1 MTKTKKAT
9 AKKESKNS
17 ELFIELND
25 FKLNEAYLNDVRI
38 KLDDKSLIDKKYFSE
53 QLKDITQSVSDLE
66 KVKSGDK
73 VLTMAQRF
81 SSRLE
86 KIRKVNPVNNLDTL
100 RKAGMKE
107 LRLSI
112 KETDKGGYLQFG
124 KSQKDSWNSLLARVS
139 KIGTVLLHKKDI
151 FTIKKNNKG
160 KLQVFTKDININPE
174 VKMYKDNKPEWIP
187 NPNPDREVNVS
198 GDAMERIY
206 SNEILGKFKTKIK
219 DEVVGSSSSSG
230 DASESEASQ
239 NGATAKTVNSIF
251 SEMNNTFNWF
261 KTKDPQQI
269 VKNILEADFANSGA
283 DVSDPANFL
292 LDAKNF
298 AELITKL
305 IEVVK
310 ILNKEHPKTNTKI
323 DDVLKVVS
331 GAYFNRQDME
341 WKQSH

>member
-1 MTKTKKAT
+1 MVDKKK
-9 AKKESKNS
+9 KKENKNS
-17 ELFIELND
+17 ELFIDLND
-25 FKLNEAYLNDVRI
+25 FKLNETYLNDVRI
-38 KLDDKSLIDKKYFSE
+38 KLDDKSLVDKKYFSE

-174 VKMYKDNKPEWIP
+174 VKMFVDNKPEWIA
-187 NPNPDREVNVS
+187 NPNPDREVSVS

-206 SNEILGKFKTKIK
+206 SNEIMGKFKSKVK
-219 DEVVGSSSSSG
+219 
-230 DASESEASQ
+230 SEETAT
-239 NGATAKTVNSIF
+239 ATAKTVNSIF

-269 VKNILEADFANSGA
+269 VKNILEADFGNSGS

-292 LDAKNF
+292 LDAKDF

-310 ILNKEHPKTNTKI
+310 LLNKEHPKTNPRI

-331 GAYFNRQDME
+331 GVYFDRQEKE
-341 WKQSH
+341 WKLTN

>member
-1 MTKTKKAT
+1 MVDKKK
-9 AKKESKNS
+9 KKENKNS
-17 ELFIELND
+17 ELFIDLND
-25 FKLNEAYLNDVRI
+25 FKLNETYLNDVRI
-38 KLDDKSLIDKKYFSE
+38 KLDDKSLVDKKYFSE

-174 VKMYKDNKPEWIP
+174 VKMFVDNKPEWIA
-187 NPNPDREVNVS
+187 NPNPDREVSVS

-206 SNEILGKFKTKIK
+206 SNEIMGKFKSKVK
-219 DEVVGSSSSSG
+219 DGETPKDNTQGSLS
-230 DASESEASQ
+230 DT
-239 NGATAKTVNSIF
+239 NGATAKTVNNIF

-269 VKNILEADFANSGA
+269 VKNILEADFGNNGS
-283 DVSDPANFL
+283 DVSDPALFL
-292 LDAKNF
+292 LEAKDF

-310 ILNKEHPKTNTKI
+310 LLNKEHPKTNPRI
-323 DDVLKVVS
+323 DEVLKVVS
-331 GAYFNRQDME
+331 GVYFDRQEKE
-341 WKQSH
+341 WKLTN

>member
-1 MTKTKKAT
+1 MVDTKKK
-9 AKKESKNS
+9 KKESKNS
-17 ELFIELND
+17 ELFIDLND
-25 FKLNEAYLNDVRI
+25 FKLNETYLNDVRI
-38 KLDDKSLIDKKYFSE
+38 KLDDKSLVDKKYFSE

-112 KETDKGGYLQFG
+112 KETDQGGYLQFG

-139 KIGTVLLHKKDI
+139 KIGTVLLHKKEI

-174 VKMYKDNKPEWIP
+174 VKMFVDNKPEWIA
-187 NPNPDREVNVS
+187 NPNPDREVSVS

-206 SNEILGKFKTKIK
+206 SNEIMGKFKSKVK
-219 DEVVGSSSSSG
+219 DGETPKDNTQSSS
-230 DASESEASQ
+230 DT
-239 NGATAKTVNSIF
+239 NGATAKTVNNIF

-269 VKNILEADFANSGA
+269 VKNILEADFGNSGSGI
-283 DVSDPANFL
+283 SDPANFL
-292 LDAKNF
+292 LDAKDF

-310 ILNKEHPKTNTKI
+310 LLNKEHPKTNPRI

-331 GAYFNRQDME
+331 GVYFDRQEKE
-341 WKQSH
+341 WKLTN

>member
-1 MTKTKKAT
+1 MVDKKK
-9 AKKESKNS
+9 KKENKNS
-17 ELFIELND
+17 ELFIDLND
-25 FKLNEAYLNDVRI
+25 FKLNETYLNDVRI
-38 KLDDKSLIDKKYFSE
+38 KLDDKSLVDKKYFSE

-160 KLQVFTKDININPE
+160 KLQVFTKDVNINPE
-174 VKMYKDNKPEWIP
+174 VKMYVDNKAEWIA
-187 NPNPDREVNVS
+187 NPNPDREVSVS

-206 SNEILGKFKTKIK
+206 SNEIMGKFKSKVK
-219 DEVVGSSSSSG
+219 DGETPKDNTQGSHS
-230 DASESEASQ
+230 DT
-239 NGATAKTVNSIF
+239 NGATAKTVNNIF

-269 VKNILEADFANSGA
+269 VKNILEADFGNSGS

-292 LDAKNF
+292 LDAKDF

-310 ILNKEHPKTNTKI
+310 LLNKEHPKTNPRI

-331 GAYFNRQDME
+331 GVYFDRQE
-341 WKQSH
+341 KTWKLTN

>member
-1 MTKTKKAT
+1 MVDKKK
-9 AKKESKNS
+9 KKESKNS
-17 ELFIELND
+17 ELFIDLND
-25 FKLNEAYLNDVRI
+25 FKLNETYLNDVRI

-174 VKMYKDNKPEWIP
+174 VKMFVDNKPEWIA
-187 NPNPDREVNVS
+187 NPNPDREVSVS

-206 SNEILGKFKTKIK
+206 SNEIMGKFKSKVK
-219 DEVVGSSSSSG
+219 DGEVSKDNTQSSSNTTT
-230 DASESEASQ
+230 
-239 NGATAKTVNSIF
+239 NGATAGTVNTIYQSMQ
-251 SEMNNTFNWF
+251 ETFNHF
-261 KTKDPQQI
+261 LTKDPEQI
-269 VKNILEADFANSGA
+269 VKNILEENFSNGA
-283 DVSDPANFL
+283 MDTKDPAKILLNTDNFL
-292 LDAKNF
+292 
-298 AELITKL
+298 KL
-305 IEVVK
+305 FNAMRETVRL
-310 ILNKEHPKTNTKI
+310 LNKEHPEANEKM
-323 DDVLKVVS
+323 DEVLKVYPQL
-331 GAYFNRQDME
+331 YFNRQS
-341 WKQSH
+341 KKIVASN

>member
-1 MTKTKKAT
+1 MVDKKK
-9 AKKESKNS
+9 KKESKNS
-17 ELFIELND
+17 ELFIDLND
-25 FKLNEAYLNDVRI
+25 FKLNETYLNDVRI

-174 VKMYKDNKPEWIP
+174 VKMFVDNKPEWIA
-187 NPNPDREVNVS
+187 NPNPDREVSVS

-206 SNEILGKFKTKIK
+206 SNEIMGKFKSKVK
-219 DEVVGSSSSSG
+219 DGEVSKDNTQSSSNTS
-230 DASESEASQ
+230 DT
-239 NGATAKTVNSIF
+239 NGATAGTVNTIYQSMQ
-251 SEMNNTFNWF
+251 ETFNHF
-261 KTKDPQQI
+261 LTKDPEQI
-269 VKNILEADFANSGA
+269 VKNILEENFSNGA
-283 DVSDPANFL
+283 MDTKDPAKILLNTDNFL
-292 LDAKNF
+292 
-298 AELITKL
+298 KL
-305 IEVVK
+305 FNAMRETVRL
-310 ILNKEHPKTNTKI
+310 LNKEHPEANEKM
-323 DDVLKVVS
+323 DDVLKVYPQL
-331 GAYFNRQDME
+331 YFNRQSKKIE
-341 WKQSH
+341 ASN

>member
-1 MTKTKKAT
+1 MVDTKKK
-9 AKKESKNS
+9 KKESKNS
-17 ELFIELND
+17 ELFIDLND
-25 FKLNEAYLNDVRI
+25 FKLNETYLNDVRI
-38 KLDDKSLIDKKYFSE
+38 KLDDKSLVDKKYFSE

-151 FTIKKNNKG
+151 FIIKKNNKG
-160 KLQVFTKDININPE
+160 KLQVFTKDVYINPE
-174 VKMYKDNKPEWIP
+174 VKMYVDNKAEWIP
-187 NPNPDREVNVS
+187 NPNPDREVSVS

-206 SNEILGKFKTKIK
+206 SNEIMGNSKTKVK
-219 DEVVGSSSSSG
+219 
-230 DASESEASQ
+230 SEETAT
-239 NGATAKTVNSIF
+239 ATAKTVNSIF

-269 VKNILEADFANSGA
+269 VKNILEADFGNSGSGI
-283 DVSDPANFL
+283 SDPANFL
-292 LDAKNF
+292 LDAKDF

-310 ILNKEHPKTNTKI
+310 LLNKEHPKTNTRI
-323 DDVLKVVS
+323 DEVLKVVS
-331 GAYFNRQDME
+331 GVYFDRQEKE
-341 WKQSH
+341 WKLTN

>member
-1 MTKTKKAT
+1 MVDTKKK
-9 AKKESKNS
+9 KKESKNS
-17 ELFIELND
+17 ELFIDLND
-25 FKLNEAYLNDVRI
+25 FKLNETYLNDVRI
-38 KLDDKSLIDKKYFSE
+38 KLDDKSLVDKKYFSE

-124 KSQKDSWNSLLARVS
+124 KSQKDSWNPLLARVS

-160 KLQVFTKDININPE
+160 KLQVFTKDVYINPE
-174 VKMYKDNKPEWIP
+174 VKMYVDNKAEWIA
-187 NPNPDREVNVS
+187 NPNPDREVSVS

-206 SNEILGKFKTKIK
+206 SNEIMGNSKSKVK
-219 DEVVGSSSSSG
+219 
-230 DASESEASQ
+230 SEETST
-239 NGATAKTVNSIF
+239 ATAKTVNNIF

-269 VKNILEADFANSGA
+269 VKNILEADFGNSGSGI
-283 DVSDPANFL
+283 SDPANFL
-292 LDAKNF
+292 LDAKDF

-310 ILNKEHPKTNTKI
+310 LLNKEHPKTNPRI

-331 GAYFNRQDME
+331 GVYFDRQEKE
-341 WKQSH
+341 WKLTN

>member
-1 MTKTKKAT
+1 MVETKKK
-9 AKKESKNS
+9 KKESKNS
-17 ELFIELND
+17 ELFND
-25 FKLNEAYLNDVRI
+25 FKLNETYLNDVRI
-38 KLDDKSLIDKKYFSE
+38 KLDDKSLVDKKYFSE

-174 VKMYKDNKPEWIP
+174 VKMFVDNKPEWIA
-187 NPNPDREVNVS
+187 NPNPDREVSVS

-206 SNEILGKFKTKIK
+206 SNEIMGKFKSKVK
-219 DEVVGSSSSSG
+219 DGETPKDNTQGSLS
-230 DASESEASQ
+230 DT

-269 VKNILEADFANSGA
+269 VKNILEADFGNSGSGI
-283 DVSDPANFL
+283 SDPANFL
-292 LDAKNF
+292 LDAKDF

-310 ILNKEHPKTNTKI
+310 LLNKEHPKTNTRI
-323 DDVLKVVS
+323 DEVLKVVS
-331 GAYFNRQDME
+331 GVYFDRQE
-341 WKQSH
+341 KTWKLTN

>member
-1 MTKTKKAT
+1 MVDTKKK
-9 AKKESKNS
+9 KKESKNS
-17 ELFIELND
+17 ELFIDLND
-25 FKLNEAYLNDVRI
+25 FKLNETYLNDVRI
-38 KLDDKSLIDKKYFSE
+38 KLDDKSLVDKKYFSE

-151 FTIKKNNKG
+151 FIIKKNNKG
-160 KLQVFTKDININPE
+160 KLQVFTKDVYINPE
-174 VKMYKDNKPEWIP
+174 VKMYVDNKAEWIA
-187 NPNPDREVNVS
+187 NPNPDREVSVS

-206 SNEILGKFKTKIK
+206 SNEIMGNSKTKVK
-219 DEVVGSSSSSG
+219 
-230 DASESEASQ
+230 SEETST
-239 NGATAKTVNSIF
+239 ATAKTVNSIF

-269 VKNILEADFANSGA
+269 VKNILEADFGNSG
-283 DVSDPANFL
+283 SGITDPANFL
-292 LDAKNF
+292 LDAKDF

-310 ILNKEHPKTNTKI
+310 LLNKEHPKTNPKI

-331 GAYFNRQDME
+331 GVYFDRQE
-341 WKQSH
+341 KTWKLTN

>member
-1 MTKTKKAT
+1 MVDTKKK
-9 AKKESKNS
+9 KKESKNS
-17 ELFIELND
+17 ELFIDLND
-25 FKLNEAYLNDVRI
+25 FKLNETYLNDVRI
-38 KLDDKSLIDKKYFSE
+38 KLDDKSLVDKKYFSE

-112 KETDKGGYLQFG
+112 KETDQGGYLQFG

-139 KIGTVLLHKKDI
+139 KIGTVLLHKKEI

-174 VKMYKDNKPEWIP
+174 VKMFVDNKPEWIA
-187 NPNPDREVNVS
+187 NPNPDREVSVS

-206 SNEILGKFKTKIK
+206 SNEIMGKFKSKVK
-219 DEVVGSSSSSG
+219 DGETPKDNTQSSS
-230 DASESEASQ
+230 DT
-239 NGATAKTVNSIF
+239 NGATAKTVNNIF

-269 VKNILEADFANSGA
+269 VKNILEADFGNSGSGI
-283 DVSDPANFL
+283 SDPANFL
-292 LDAKNF
+292 LDAKDF

-310 ILNKEHPKTNTKI
+310 LLNKEHPKTNTRI
-323 DDVLKVVS
+323 DEVLKVVS
-331 GAYFNRQDME
+331 GVYFDRQEKE
-341 WKQSH
+341 WKLTN

>member
-1 MTKTKKAT
+1 
-9 AKKESKNS
+9 
-17 ELFIELND
+17 
-25 FKLNEAYLNDVRI
+25 
-38 KLDDKSLIDKKYFSE
+38 
-53 QLKDITQSVSDLE
+53 
-66 KVKSGDK
+66 
-73 VLTMAQRF
+73 MAQRF

-219 DEVVGSSSSSG
+219 DEVVGSSSSG
-230 DASESEASQ
+230 DALESEASQ
-239 NGATAKTVNSIF
+239 NGATAKTVNNIF

-283 DVSDPANFL
+283 DISDPANFL

>member
-1 MTKTKKAT
+1 MVDKKK
-9 AKKESKNS
+9 KKENKNS
-17 ELFIELND
+17 ELFIDLND
-25 FKLNEAYLNDVRI
+25 FKLNETYLNDVRI
-38 KLDDKSLIDKKYFSE
+38 KLDDKSLVDKKYFSE

-174 VKMYKDNKPEWIP
+174 VKMFVDNKPEWIA
-187 NPNPDREVNVS
+187 NPNPDREVSVS

-206 SNEILGKFKTKIK
+206 SNEIMGKFKSKVK
-219 DEVVGSSSSSG
+219 DGETPKDNTQSPS
-230 DASESEASQ
+230 DT

-269 VKNILEADFANSGA
+269 VKNILEADFGNSGSGI
-283 DVSDPANFL
+283 SDPANFL
-292 LDAKNF
+292 LDAKDF

-310 ILNKEHPKTNTKI
+310 LLNKEHPKTNTRI
-323 DDVLKVVS
+323 DEVLKVVS
-331 GAYFNRQDME
+331 GVYFDRQEKE
-341 WKQSH
+341 WKLTN

>member
-1 MTKTKKAT
+1 MVDTKKK
-9 AKKESKNS
+9 KKESKNS
-17 ELFIELND
+17 ELFIDLND
-25 FKLNEAYLNDVRI
+25 FKLNETYLNDVRI
-38 KLDDKSLIDKKYFSE
+38 KLDDKSLVDKKYFSE

-139 KIGTVLLHKKDI
+139 KIGTVLLHKKEI

-160 KLQVFTKDININPE
+160 KLQVFTKDVNINPE
-174 VKMYKDNKPEWIP
+174 VKMYVDNKAEWIA
-187 NPNPDREVNVS
+187 NPNPDREVSVS

-206 SNEILGKFKTKIK
+206 SNEIMGNSKSKVK
-219 DEVVGSSSSSG
+219 
-230 DASESEASQ
+230 SE
-239 NGATAKTVNSIF
+239 ATAKTVNSIF

-269 VKNILEADFANSGA
+269 VKNILEADFGNSG
-283 DVSDPANFL
+283 SGITDPANFL
-292 LDAKNF
+292 LDAKDF

-310 ILNKEHPKTNTKI
+310 LLNKEHPKTNPKI

-331 GAYFNRQDME
+331 GVYFDRQE
-341 WKQSH
+341 KTWKLTN

>member
-1 MTKTKKAT
+1 MVDTKKK
-9 AKKESKNS
+9 KKESKNS
-17 ELFIELND
+17 ELFIDLND
-25 FKLNEAYLNDVRI
+25 FKLNETYLNDVRI
-38 KLDDKSLIDKKYFSE
+38 KLDDKSLVDKKYFSE

-160 KLQVFTKDININPE
+160 KLQVFTKDVYINPE
-174 VKMYKDNKPEWIP
+174 VKMYVDNKAEWIA
-187 NPNPDREVNVS
+187 NPNPDREVSVS

-206 SNEILGKFKTKIK
+206 SNEIMGNSKTKVK
-219 DEVVGSSSSSG
+219 
-230 DASESEASQ
+230 SEETST
-239 NGATAKTVNSIF
+239 ATAKTVNSIF

-269 VKNILEADFANSGA
+269 VKNILEADFGNSGSGI
-283 DVSDPANFL
+283 SDPANFL
-292 LDAKNF
+292 LDAKDF

-310 ILNKEHPKTNTKI
+310 LLNKEHPKTNPKI

-331 GAYFNRQDME
+331 GVYFDRQE
-341 WKQSH
+341 KIWKLVN

>member
-1 MTKTKKAT
+1 MVDKKK
-9 AKKESKNS
+9 KKESKNS
-17 ELFIELND
+17 ELFIDLND
-25 FKLNEAYLNDVRI
+25 FKLNETYLNDVRI

-112 KETDKGGYLQFG
+112 KENDKGGYLQFG

-151 FTIKKNNKG
+151 FTVEKNSKG
-160 KLQVFTKDININPE
+160 KLQVFTQDKYINPE
-174 VKMYKDNKPEWIP
+174 VLMYTETNKSGEWVA
-187 NPNPDREVNVS
+187 NPKGDRKVSVS

-206 SNEILGKFKTKIK
+206 SHEIMGKFKSKVK
-219 DEVVGSSSSSG
+219 DGETPKDNTQSSS
-230 DASESEASQ
+230 DTTT
-239 NGATAKTVNSIF
+239 NGATAGTVNTIYQSMQ
-251 SEMNNTFNWF
+251 ETFNHF
-261 KTKDPQQI
+261 LTKDPEQI
-269 VKNILEADFANSGA
+269 VKNILEENFSNGA
-283 DVSDPANFL
+283 MDTKDPAKILLNTDNFL
-292 LDAKNF
+292 
-298 AELITKL
+298 KL
-305 IEVVK
+305 FNAMRETVRL
-310 ILNKEHPKTNTKI
+310 LNKEHPEANEKM
-323 DDVLKVVS
+323 DEVLKVYPQL
-331 GAYFNRQDME
+331 YFNRQSKKIE
-341 WKQSH
+341 ASN

>member
-1 MTKTKKAT
+1 MVDKKK
-9 AKKESKNS
+9 KKENKNS
-17 ELFIELND
+17 ELFIDLND
-25 FKLNEAYLNDVRI
+25 FKLNETYLNDVRI
-38 KLDDKSLIDKKYFSE
+38 KLDDKSLVDKKYFSE

-174 VKMYKDNKPEWIP
+174 VKMFVDNKPEWIA
-187 NPNPDREVNVS
+187 NPNPDREVSVS

-206 SNEILGKFKTKIK
+206 SNEIMGKFKSKVK
-219 DEVVGSSSSSG
+219 DGETPKDNTQGSHS
-230 DASESEASQ
+230 DT
-239 NGATAKTVNSIF
+239 NGATAKTVNNIF

-269 VKNILEADFANSGA
+269 VKNILEADFGNSGS

-292 LDAKNF
+292 LDAKDF

-310 ILNKEHPKTNTKI
+310 LLNKEHPKTNPRI

-331 GAYFNRQDME
+331 GVYFDRQE
-341 WKQSH
+341 KTWKLTN

>member
-1 MTKTKKAT
+1 MVDTKKK
-9 AKKESKNS
+9 KKESKNS
-17 ELFIELND
+17 ELFIDLND
-25 FKLNEAYLNDVRI
+25 FKLNETYLNDVRI
-38 KLDDKSLIDKKYFSE
+38 KLDDKSLVDKKYFSE

-139 KIGTVLLHKKDI
+139 KIGTVLLHKKEI

-160 KLQVFTKDININPE
+160 KLQVFTKDVNINPE
-174 VKMYKDNKPEWIP
+174 VKMYVDNKAEWIA
-187 NPNPDREVNVS
+187 NPNPDREVSVS

-206 SNEILGKFKTKIK
+206 SNEIMGNSKSKVK
-219 DEVVGSSSSSG
+219 
-230 DASESEASQ
+230 SE
-239 NGATAKTVNSIF
+239 ATAKTVNSIF

-269 VKNILEADFANSGA
+269 VKNILEADFGNSG
-283 DVSDPANFL
+283 SGITDPANFL
-292 LDAKNF
+292 LDAKDF

-310 ILNKEHPKTNTKI
+310 LLNKEHPKTNTKI

-331 GAYFNRQDME
+331 GVYFDRQE
-341 WKQSH
+341 KIWKLVN

>member
-1 MTKTKKAT
+1 MVDKKK
-9 AKKESKNS
+9 KKENKNS
-17 ELFIELND
+17 ELFIDLND
-25 FKLNEAYLNDVRI
+25 FKLNETYLNDVRI
-38 KLDDKSLIDKKYFSE
+38 KLDDKSLVDKKYFSE

-174 VKMYKDNKPEWIP
+174 VKMFVDNKPEWIA
-187 NPNPDREVNVS
+187 NPNPDREVSVS

-206 SNEILGKFKTKIK
+206 SNEIMGKFKSKVK
-219 DEVVGSSSSSG
+219 DGETPKDDTQGSHS
-230 DASESEASQ
+230 DT
-239 NGATAKTVNSIF
+239 NGATAKTVNNIF

-269 VKNILEADFANSGA
+269 VKNILEADFGNSGS

-292 LDAKNF
+292 LDAKDF

-310 ILNKEHPKTNTKI
+310 LLNKEHPKTNPRI

-331 GAYFNRQDME
+331 GVYFDRQE
-341 WKQSH
+341 KTWKLTN

>member
-1 MTKTKKAT
+1 MVDTKKK
-9 AKKESKNS
+9 KKESKNS
-17 ELFIELND
+17 ELFIDLND
-25 FKLNEAYLNDVRI
+25 FKLNETYLNDVRI
-38 KLDDKSLIDKKYFSE
+38 KLDDKSLVDKKYFSE

-174 VKMYKDNKPEWIP
+174 VKMFVDNKPEWIA
-187 NPNPDREVNVS
+187 NPNPDREVSVS

-206 SNEILGKFKTKIK
+206 SNEIMGKFKSKVK
-219 DEVVGSSSSSG
+219 DGETPKDNTQGSHS
-230 DASESEASQ
+230 DT
-239 NGATAKTVNSIF
+239 NGATAKTVNNIF

-269 VKNILEADFANSGA
+269 VKNILEADFGNSGS

-292 LDAKNF
+292 LDAKDF

-310 ILNKEHPKTNTKI
+310 LLNKEHPKTNPRI

-331 GAYFNRQDME
+331 GVYFDRQE
-341 WKQSH
+341 KTWKLTN

>member
-1 MTKTKKAT
+1 MVDTKKK
-9 AKKESKNS
+9 KKESKNS
-17 ELFIELND
+17 ELFIDLND
-25 FKLNEAYLNDVRI
+25 FKLNETYLNDVRI
-38 KLDDKSLIDKKYFSE
+38 KLDDKSLVDKKYFSE

-160 KLQVFTKDININPE
+160 KLQVFTKDVYINPE
-174 VKMYKDNKPEWIP
+174 VKMYVDNKAEWIA
-187 NPNPDREVNVS
+187 NPNPDREVSVS

-206 SNEILGKFKTKIK
+206 SNEIMGNSKSKVK
-219 DEVVGSSSSSG
+219 
-230 DASESEASQ
+230 SEETST
-239 NGATAKTVNSIF
+239 ATAKTVNNIF

-269 VKNILEADFANSGA
+269 VKNILEADFGNSGSGI
-283 DVSDPANFL
+283 SDPANFL
-292 LDAKNF
+292 LDAKDF

-310 ILNKEHPKTNTKI
+310 LLNKEHPKTNPRI

-331 GAYFNRQDME
+331 GVYFDRQEKE
-341 WKQSH
+341 WKLTN

>member
-1 MTKTKKAT
+1 MVDKKK
-9 AKKESKNS
+9 KKESKNS
-17 ELFIELND
+17 ELFIDLND
-25 FKLNEAYLNDVRI
+25 FKLNETYLNDVRI

-174 VKMYKDNKPEWIP
+174 VKMFVDNKPEWIA
-187 NPNPDREVNVS
+187 NPNPDREVSVS

-206 SNEILGKFKTKIK
+206 SNEIMGKFKSKVK
-219 DEVVGSSSSSG
+219 DGETPKDNTQGSPS
-230 DASESEASQ
+230 DTT
-239 NGATAKTVNSIF
+239 NGATAGTVNTIYQSMQ
-251 SEMNNTFNWF
+251 ETFNHF
-261 KTKDPQQI
+261 LTKDPEQI
-269 VKNILEADFANSGA
+269 VKNILEENFSNGA
-283 DVSDPANFL
+283 MDTKDPAKILLNTDNFL
-292 LDAKNF
+292 
-298 AELITKL
+298 KL
-305 IEVVK
+305 FNAMRETVRL
-310 ILNKEHPKTNTKI
+310 LNKEHPEANEKM
-323 DDVLKVVS
+323 DEVLKVYPQL
-331 GAYFNRQDME
+331 YFNRQS
-341 WKQSH
+341 KKIVASN

>member
-1 MTKTKKAT
+1 MVDKKK
-9 AKKESKNS
+9 KKESKNS
-17 ELFIELND
+17 ELFIDLND
-25 FKLNEAYLNDVRI
+25 FKLNETYLNDVRI

-174 VKMYKDNKPEWIP
+174 VKMFVDNKPEWIA
-187 NPNPDREVNVS
+187 NPNPDREVSVS

-206 SNEILGKFKTKIK
+206 SNEIMGKFKSKVK
-219 DEVVGSSSSSG
+219 DGETPKDNTQGSPS
-230 DASESEASQ
+230 DTT
-239 NGATAKTVNSIF
+239 NGATAGTVNTIYQSMQ
-251 SEMNNTFNWF
+251 ETFNHF
-261 KTKDPQQI
+261 LTKDPEQI
-269 VKNILEADFANSGA
+269 VKNILEENFSNGA
-283 DVSDPANFL
+283 MDTKDPAKILLNTDNFL
-292 LDAKNF
+292 
-298 AELITKL
+298 KL
-305 IEVVK
+305 FNAMRETVRL
-310 ILNKEHPKTNTKI
+310 LNKEHPEANEKMNE
-323 DDVLKVVS
+323 VLKVYPQL
-331 GAYFNRQDME
+331 YFNRQS
-341 WKQSH
+341 KKIVASN

>member
-1 MTKTKKAT
+1 MVDTKKK
-9 AKKESKNS
+9 KKESKNS
-17 ELFIELND
+17 ELFIDLND
-25 FKLNEAYLNDVRI
+25 FKLNETYLNDVRI
-38 KLDDKSLIDKKYFSE
+38 KLDDKSLVDKKYFSE

-139 KIGTVLLHKKDI
+139 KIGTVLLHKKEI

-160 KLQVFTKDININPE
+160 KLQVFTKDVNINPE
-174 VKMYKDNKPEWIP
+174 VKMYVDNKAEWIA
-187 NPNPDREVNVS
+187 NPNPDREVSVS

-206 SNEILGKFKTKIK
+206 SNEIMGNSKSKVK
-219 DEVVGSSSSSG
+219 
-230 DASESEASQ
+230 SE
-239 NGATAKTVNSIF
+239 ATAKTVNSIF

-269 VKNILEADFANSGA
+269 VKNILEADFGNSG
-283 DVSDPANFL
+283 SGITDPANFL
-292 LDAKNF
+292 LDAKDF

-310 ILNKEHPKTNTKI
+310 LLNKEHPKTNTKI

-331 GAYFNRQDME
+331 GVYFDRQE
-341 WKQSH
+341 KTWKLTN

>member
-1 MTKTKKAT
+1 MVDKKK
-9 AKKESKNS
+9 KKESKNS
-17 ELFIELND
+17 ELFIDLND
-25 FKLNEAYLNDVRI
+25 FKLNETYLNDVRI

-174 VKMYKDNKPEWIP
+174 VKMFVDNKPEWIA
-187 NPNPDREVNVS
+187 NPNPDREVSVS

-206 SNEILGKFKTKIK
+206 SNEIMGKFKSKVK
-219 DEVVGSSSSSG
+219 DGETPKDNTQGSHS
-230 DASESEASQ
+230 DTT
-239 NGATAKTVNSIF
+239 NGATAGTVNTIYQSMQ
-251 SEMNNTFNWF
+251 ETFNHF
-261 KTKDPQQI
+261 LTKDPEQI
-269 VKNILEADFANSGA
+269 VKNILEENFSNGA
-283 DVSDPANFL
+283 MDTKDPAKILLNTDNFL
-292 LDAKNF
+292 
-298 AELITKL
+298 KL
-305 IEVVK
+305 FNAMRETVRL
-310 ILNKEHPKTNTKI
+310 LNKEHPEANEKM
-323 DDVLKVVS
+323 DEVLKVYPQL
-331 GAYFNRQDME
+331 YFNRQS
-341 WKQSH
+341 KKIVASN

>member
-1 MTKTKKAT
+1 MVDKKK
-9 AKKESKNS
+9 KKESKNS
-17 ELFIELND
+17 ELFIDLND
-25 FKLNEAYLNDVRI
+25 FKLNETYLNDVRI

-112 KETDKGGYLQFG
+112 KETDKGGYLQFD
-124 KSQKDSWNSLLARVS
+124 KTKKDSWNSLLARVS

-174 VKMYKDNKPEWIP
+174 VKMFVDNKPEWIA
-187 NPNPDREVNVS
+187 NPNPDREVSVS

-206 SNEILGKFKTKIK
+206 SNEIMGKFKSKVK
-219 DEVVGSSSSSG
+219 DGETPKDNTQGSHS
-230 DASESEASQ
+230 DTT
-239 NGATAKTVNSIF
+239 NGATAGTVNTIYQSMQ
-251 SEMNNTFNWF
+251 ETFNHF
-261 KTKDPQQI
+261 LTKDPEQI
-269 VKNILEADFANSGA
+269 VKNILEENFSNGA
-283 DVSDPANFL
+283 MDTKDPAKILLNTDNFL
-292 LDAKNF
+292 
-298 AELITKL
+298 KL
-305 IEVVK
+305 FNAMRETVRL
-310 ILNKEHPKTNTKI
+310 LNKEHPEANEKM
-323 DDVLKVVS
+323 DEVLKVYPQL
-331 GAYFNRQDME
+331 YFNRQS
-341 WKQSH
+341 KKIVASN